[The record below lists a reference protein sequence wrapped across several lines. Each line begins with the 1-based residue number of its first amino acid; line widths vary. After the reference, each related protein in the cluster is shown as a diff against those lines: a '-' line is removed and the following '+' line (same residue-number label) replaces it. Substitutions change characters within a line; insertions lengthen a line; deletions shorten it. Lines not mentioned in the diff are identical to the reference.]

1 MKPNKIKALL
11 GSEKGHKE
19 IEIPFYTKSQVD
31 EKMDKAKELWL
42 KERDTMDKM
51 IEQLLNKNKQLKAKL
66 KSQAKEI
73 FDEFESCLTEKEFEI
88 IKKRWVGKE

>member
-1 MKPNKIKALL
+1 MNELKTIK
-11 GSEKGHKE
+11 
-19 IEIPFYTKSQVD
+19 D
-31 EKMDKAKELWL
+31 E
-42 KERDTMDKM
+42 
-51 IEQLLNKNKQLKAKL
+51 NKQPKAKL